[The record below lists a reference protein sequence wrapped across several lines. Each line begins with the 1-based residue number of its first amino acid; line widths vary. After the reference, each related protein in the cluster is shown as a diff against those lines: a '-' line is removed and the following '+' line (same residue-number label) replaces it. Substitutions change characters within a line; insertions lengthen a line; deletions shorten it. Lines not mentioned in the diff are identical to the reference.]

1 MHMDLYT
8 DEYFMREALKEANKA
23 FENGEVPVGAVVV
36 CKNKIIARAHNQTEQ
51 LTDATAHAEMLAITS
66 ASNYLGSK
74 YLSECILFVTL
85 EPCMMCA
92 GALHWVQ
99 LMKLVYGASDVQRGY
114 SLSKSPVLHPKTTV
128 VKDIKQEECKMLVD
142 NFFKRIRE

>member
-1 MHMDLYT
+1 MDLYT